1 MRISFIGSIFI
12 ASILAS
18 TLVSALYIY
27 PLRDRKEAPA
37 SRVLLLLSAL
47 ISWIGVVLWLTAL
60 IELWQL
66 YLATPTAFSAAT
78 PAWARLILSVLKAIA
93 NLLPV
98 RRWELGAF
106 YALPFLLLPLA
117 LILRHPAR
125 AGAWL
130 HRAAVTHLAFFWGVS
145 AMTMWAPASS
155 QRFAI
160 LGAGIV
166 ALYGTLL
173 LCQVVSAF
181 RA

>member
-1 MRISFIGSIFI
+1 M
-12 ASILAS
+12 
-18 TLVSALYIY
+18 LVSAFYVY
-27 PLRDRKEAPA
+27 PLRDRREAPA

-47 ISWIGVVLWLTAL
+47 ISWIGVVLWLAAL
-60 IELWQL
+60 IEFWQL

-98 RRWELGAF
+98 RRWELAIF
-106 YALPFLLLPLA
+106 YALPFLIPPLA

-125 AGAWL
+125 AGVWL
-130 HRAAVTHLAFFWGVS
+130 HRAAVTHLAFFWGVL

-160 LGAGIV
+160 LGVGIV
-166 ALYGTLL
+166 ALYGALL
-173 LCQVVSAF
+173 LCQVVGAF
-181 RA
+181 RAWPSRNQRSRSHAKTPRR